1 MHSPQQTL
9 LGATCWSGSGGQ
21 NLRFVRA
28 DALSGYKEDRG
39 SPGGEQVD
47 TGNQLRGKGGQ
58 ERPVPSEQTP
68 QNGSHRDIKHKINR
82 GSPTGHKEREKENL
96 DGIRNNGHK
105 PSQPGLRRIR
115 DLEEVRHQGKFL
127 EQCYN
132 LARGTMKPPA

>member
-1 MHSPQQTL
+1 MHSSRQTL
-9 LGATCWSGSGGQ
+9 LGATCWSRSRGQ

-96 DGIRNNGHK
+96 EGIRNKGQQ
-105 PSQPGLRRIR
+105 PSEPAVRRIR
-115 DLEEVRHQGKFL
+115 DLELEEVRHLGNFL
-127 EQCYN
+127 
-132 LARGTMKPPA
+132 

>member
-1 MHSPQQTL
+1 
-9 LGATCWSGSGGQ
+9 
-21 NLRFVRA
+21 VRA

-47 TGNQLRGKGGQ
+47 TGNQFRGKGGQ
-58 ERPVPSEQTP
+58 ERPMPSEQTP

-105 PSQPGLRRIR
+105 PSQPVLRRIR
-115 DLEEVRHQGKFL
+115 DLEEVRHLGNFL
-127 EQCYN
+127 ELGYT